1 MLVAGIVFGTYFIHE
16 WRPLPWTLAYLFAAN
31 IVALIAFIWDKLVA
45 PLDALEAFS
54 WIHLRIPNKTL
65 FWVLGAMW
73 GSAGAL
79 FGIIIANHKV
89 SEKYVAHREGL
100 ITLFLVQ
107 TVAGIWLFFFN
118 GSAREEL
125 DTAIALVVTMVVNF
139 IVAILAVAFA
149 S

>member
-65 FWVLGAMW
+65 FWVLGAMG

-89 SEKYVAHREGL
+89 
-100 ITLFLVQ
+100 
-107 TVAGIWLFFFN
+107 
-118 GSAREEL
+118 
-125 DTAIALVVTMVVNF
+125 
-139 IVAILAVAFA
+139 
-149 S
+149 